1 LLISRD
7 VLTFRAFNSSGDEYN
22 VSWENC
28 SLRVWLNNTFLNTAF
43 NDDERKAILT
53 TEVDNSPPQGYSKYV
68 TKLWNNTEDRV
79 FIMSYAEAW
88 KYFATDIDRVCTTA
102 DRREIIWDGDGQ
114 MWWLRSPGYTNR
126 EISYVFEDGTI
137 QSVYANASSS
147 YDKKIT
153 TEEHD
158 RDFSRYE
165 KAAGPYVD
173 RGVRPVMWV
182 DFGELD
188 IDLEPLH
195 TQKVPEYGDV
205 GTTVLFG
212 QYEQDGKE
220 ENGAES
226 IEWIVLDQKGNKRL
240 LLSRYGID
248 RQRYNKQAMGT
259 CWEDCSLRYWL
270 NSDFLNTAFSEE
282 EKQALLHTVVN
293 NRHSAGGESKSF
305 DLVYLPSYSEVL
317 HYLPNAEDRVCEPS
331 ASVAAM
337 AGNVEKQWLLRS
349 QGMAATLADYVNAD
363 GERRDEPVHKDELLI
378 RPMVWVDFDILV
390 AGPDAKPSPD
400 VEAFYRVGD
409 VVKFGRYEQDNNP
422 ENGAEEIEWIVQQVS
437 GNKVNLI
444 SRCTL
449 DMMKY
454 HSFQRM
460 PLTWEECDL
469 RKWLNSDF
477 FEAAFNSSEQDA
489 ILVTTVKN
497 GDEGRSEPSTEDRV
511 YIPSYA
517 DNGYRGSCPASER
530 VRAKD
535 KDASYYWALRR
546 TVTRDFGIANV
557 TNRGAIIGRIV
568 YRSSLLQQAIRP
580 EIWVDMNSNYFTQ

>member
-1 LLISRD
+1 MKR
-7 VLTFRAFNSSGDEYN
+7 TH
-22 VSWENC
+22 
-28 SLRVWLNNTFLNTAF
+28 WLN
-43 NDDERKAILT
+43 
-53 TEVDNSPPQGYSKYV
+53 
-68 TKLWNNTEDRV
+68 W
-79 FIMSYAEAW
+79 M
-88 KYFATDIDRVCTTA
+88 
-102 DRREIIWDGDGQ
+102 IIT
-114 MWWLRSPGYTNR
+114 LL
-126 EISYVFEDGTI
+126 
-137 QSVYANASSS
+137 
-147 YDKKIT
+147 
-153 TEEHD
+153 
-158 RDFSRYE
+158 
-165 KAAGPYVD
+165 AACLLVSG
-173 RGVRPVMWV
+173 
-182 DFGELD
+182 
-188 IDLEPLH
+188 
-195 TQKVPEYGDV
+195 
-205 GTTVLFG
+205 TVLAEG
-212 QYEQDGKE
+212 AAPEQDAKLAPYRTVG
-220 ENGAES
+220 S
-226 IEWIVLDQKGNKRL
+226 IV
-240 LLSRYGID
+240 
-248 RQRYNKQAMGT
+248 T
-259 CWEDCSLRYWL
+259 
-270 NSDFLNTAFSEE
+270 
-282 EKQALLHTVVN
+282 
-293 NRHSAGGESKSF
+293 
-305 DLVYLPSYSEVL
+305 
-317 HYLPNAEDRVCEPS
+317 
-331 ASVAAM
+331 
-337 AGNVEKQWLLRS
+337 
-349 QGMAATLADYVNAD
+349 
-363 GERRDEPVHKDELLI
+363 
-378 RPMVWVDFDILV
+378 
-390 AGPDAKPSPD
+390 
-400 VEAFYRVGD
+400 
-409 VVKFGRYEQDNNP
+409 FGHYEQDNNP